1 MQKASSDF
9 DVIVMGGGPGGSSA
23 AAILAEHGRKVLVL
37 EKETF
42 PRFCIGESLVTET
55 YWPFQR
61 LGVLGHMRKSDY
73 PRKYSVQF
81 VSASGKES
89 QPFYFYKT
97 NPHESSITW
106 QVPRAKFDEMLLDN
120 AASKGAQVRQGVL
133 VKDVL
138 FEEGKATSVVVQEG
152 EETETL
158 RAEVV
163 VDSTGRNALLAKRLN
178 LRRPDPF
185 LKKAA
190 IFAHFKNAH
199 RGPGIDEGAT
209 LIIYSR
215 ENQAWFWYIPL
226 PEVVSVGVVS
236 SPSILFEG
244 REKNPEK
251 TLMEEIAMC
260 PAVGERLENAT
271 LASAVNVLSDFSY
284 RSSQMAGPGWVLVGD
299 AYGFLDP
306 IYSSGVLL
314 AMVSGIWAAD
324 AIHEGLEIGDV
335 SGRQLGK
342 FEPKFVGG
350 MNAFRKLVYAF
361 YSPSFNFGRFIKAHP
376 HHLKN
381 LVDILVGDVFKE
393 EVHNIFKDM
402 KEFVDLPDEDWTVQ
416 RMTS

>member
-1 MQKASSDF
+1 MQKANKDF
-9 DVIVMGGGPGGSSA
+9 DVIVMGGGPGGA
-23 AAILAEHGRKVLVL
+23 AAAATLAEHGRTVLVL
-37 EKETF
+37 EKEIF

-61 LGVLGHMRKSDY
+61 LGVLDQMRQSNY

-81 VSASGKES
+81 ISSSGKES

-106 QVPRAKFDEMLLDN
+106 QVPRAEFDEMLLNN
-120 AASKGAQVRQGVL
+120 AASKGAQIRQGVL
-133 VKDVL
+133 VKEVI
-138 FEEGKATSVVVQEG
+138 FEEGKATGVIVQKG
-152 EETETL
+152 DQAETL
-158 RAEVV
+158 RADVI
-163 VDSTGRNALLAKRLN
+163 VDSTGRNALLARRLN
-178 LRRPDPF
+178 LRQPDPF

-190 IFAHFKNAH
+190 IFAHFKNA
-199 RGPGIDEGAT
+199 RRESGIDEGAT

-226 PEVVSVGVVS
+226 PDIVSVGVVS

-251 TLMEEIAMC
+251 TLMEEIGMC
-260 PAVGERLENAT
+260 PALSERLANAT
-271 LASAVNVLSDFSY
+271 LASEVNVLSDFSY
-284 RSSQMAGPGWVLVGD
+284 RSSQCAGHGWVLVGD
-299 AYGFLDP
+299 AYSFLDP

-335 SGRQLGK
+335 SGAQLGK
-342 FEPKFVGG
+342 FEPEFVGG

-361 YSPSFNFGRFIKAHP
+361 YSPEFNFGRFIKAHP
-376 HHLKN
+376 QHLKN

-393 EVHNIFKDM
+393 EIHNIFEDM
-402 KEFVDLPDEDWTVQ
+402 KEFVDLPEEDWAVQ
-416 RMTS
+416 HAAS

>member
-1 MQKASSDF
+1 MHKDNRDF

-23 AAILAEHGRKVLVL
+23 AAILAEHGRNVLIL
-37 EKETF
+37 EKEIF

-61 LGVLGHMRKSDY
+61 LGLLDRMRKSNY

-81 VSASGKES
+81 VSSSGRES

-106 QVPRAKFDEMLLDN
+106 QVPRAEFDTMLLEN
-120 AASKGAQVRQGVL
+120 AARKGAEVRQGAL
-133 VKDVL
+133 VKEVM
-138 FEEGKATSVVVQEG
+138 FEG
-152 EETETL
+152 ERAVGVVIQASGQTESL
-158 RAEVV
+158 RADVI
-163 VDSTGRNALLAKRLN
+163 VDSTGRNALLARRLN
-178 LRRPDPF
+178 LRQPDPF

-244 REKNPEK
+244 RERNPEK
-251 TLMEEIAMC
+251 TLMEEIGMC
-260 PAVGERLENAT
+260 PAVSERLRDAT
-271 LASAVNVLSDFSY
+271 LASEVNVLSDFSY
-284 RSSQMAGPGWVLVGD
+284 RSSQCAGPGWVLVGD

-324 AIHEGLEIGDV
+324 AIHEGLDVGDV
-335 SGRQLGK
+335 SGKQLGR
-342 FEPKFVGG
+342 FEPTFVRGLD
-350 MNAFRKLVYAF
+350 AFRKLIYAF
-361 YSPSFNFGRFIKAHP
+361 YTPDFNFGRFIKSHP
-376 HHLKN
+376 RHLKN

-393 EVHNIFKDM
+393 DVHDIFEDM
-402 KEFVDLPDEDWTVQ
+402 KEFVDLPDEAWAEQET
-416 RMTS
+416 TS